1 MRLAQLPDGSL
12 LFGGIVAGGR
22 THRLCPKAFCNKML
36 VRDWDEFKSLGLR
49 GTHHIDIV
57 SCIPPY
63 ACYNPKHPLNYE
75 ESAACFR
82 RIAEY
87 SREVFGGF
95 GSESGF
101 DWMAPSLDF
110 ALYVSWYPGARSR
123 EASPIVDRVVPF
135 WQLVYHGIIVS
146 NPFYATIDAY
156 IDRSKERLNFSDEF
170 ARYGYLDDVETRI
183 LKVHEFGGRPVF
195 YYTEYNDVQPLKRA
209 ADDYAK
215 YSHLQY
221 AFMDDHR
228 ELADGV
234 FLTRYSN
241 GEETVVNY
249 GDKSFIW
256 RNSTVNPRGFKLF
269 KQNELLFARRSL
281 SFNP

>member
-12 LFGGIVAGGR
+12 LLWDTKEPLTASHDAGGIVAGGR
-22 THRLCPKAFCNKML
+22 THRLCPKAFCDKML
-36 VRDWDEFKSLGLR
+36 ARDWDEFKSLGLR
-49 GTHHIDIV
+49 GTHHIDVV

-63 ACYNPKHPLNYE
+63 ACYNPRHPLNYE

-170 ARYGYLDDVETRI
+170 ARYGYLDDAETRI
-183 LKVHEFGGRPVF
+183 LKVHEFGGR
-195 YYTEYNDVQPLKRA
+195 L
-209 ADDYAK
+209 
-215 YSHLQY
+215 
-221 AFMDDHR
+221 R
-228 ELADGV
+228 EVLASPICVHG
-234 FLTRYSN
+234 
-241 GEETVVNY
+241 
-249 GDKSFIW
+249 
-256 RNSTVNPRGFKLF
+256 
-269 KQNELLFARRSL
+269 
-281 SFNP
+281 